1 MAVKSFIV
9 KAPVVIDKDPM
20 VWLNEAKQPP
30 KSTGK
35 FFQVKL

>member
-9 KAPVVIDKDPM
+9 KAPGVIDKDPT
-20 VWLNEAKQPP
+20 VWLDGVRPPP

-35 FFQVKL
+35 FFKVKL